1 MGNLFN
7 TSVGNDPR
15 AVRQMHNTR
24 FNAARSNLLLVV
36 IFSLVNI
43 LLLTTNSGVY
53 FLFSASI
60 PYLLVDIGMLFCG
73 RYPDEFYTGDFE
85 GMLFADP
92 SLFWILLV
100 IALLM
105 IGVYLL
111 CWYLSRKGSIKPL
124 VFALVFFIL
133 DTIFMLLVGG
143 LSQIA
148 NLLFHIWA
156 IVIFIMGINS
166 QRKLRALAGE
176 EPIEAE
182 FTDITE
188 GETPA
193 DSPIL
198 RQMDTEVKS
207 RVLLDAEVYNYHIVY
222 RRVKKTNELVI
233 NGNVYAEYIATAE
246 MPHEL
251 TARVDGHQIS
261 AGLEMGSHS
270 YISVDGNTVKRKM
283 RWI

>member
-43 LLLTTNSGVY
+43 LLLTTNSGLY

-166 QRKLRALAGE
+166 HRKLRALAGE
-176 EPIEAE
+176 
-182 FTDITE
+182 E

-207 RVLLDAEVYNYHIVY
+207 RVLLDAEVYNYHIIY